1 MAKSRRD
8 NKGHALRKG
17 EFQRSQDGRYAYSYT
32 DPLGQRRT
40 IYASNLRDLRIKE
53 DELTK
58 NQLDGLDLYT
68 AEKTT
73 MNMLFDRY
81 IKSKRNL
88 RETTK
93 TNYIYNYDR
102 YVRDGFGKK
111 RICDIK
117 YSDVLFFYQSLIDER
132 ELSVHTVDSVH
143 GLLHPA
149 FEMAV
154 RDNIIRKNPSENV
167 MKELKKRVG
176 KNKGVRHAL
185 TIEQQRAFLSYIA
198 DSDVFSHWYS
208 LFEFLL
214 GTGCRIG
221 EAIGIRWEDV
231 DFDNRVISI
240 NHSVSYFAKREDG
253 VSKCG
258 YKVFLPKTD
267 SGIRQIP
274 MLDEVYETLKMD
286 YEYQQ
291 ANGFSRLEV
300 DGMSGFIFTNRF
312 GSLHNGQN
320 VNRAIKRICEAYNS
334 EAIEKAKK
342 NHNEPLLLPDFS
354 AHHLRH
360 TFATRLCENV
370 TNLKVIQSIMGHKN
384 IETTMDIY
392 AEATEGKKQEIFNQ
406 LNNIGGIL

>member
-93 TNYIYNYDR
+93 TNYIYNYDH

-167 MKELKKRVG
+167 MKEFKKRVG

-221 EAIGIRWEDV
+221 EAIGIRWKDV
-231 DFDNRVISI
+231 DFNNRVISI

-291 ANGFSRLEV
+291 ANGFSKLEV
-300 DGMSGFIFTNRF
+300 DGMSGFVFTNRF

>member
-93 TNYIYNYDR
+93 TNYIYNYDH

-167 MKELKKRVG
+167 MKEFKKRVG

-221 EAIGIRWEDV
+221 EAIGIRWKDV

-253 VSKCG
+253 ESKCG

-286 YEYQQ
+286 YEYQK

-300 DGMSGFIFTNRF
+300 DGMSGFVFTNRF

>member
-93 TNYIYNYDR
+93 TNYIYNYEH

-154 RDNIIRKNPSENV
+154 RDNIIRKNPSEKV
-167 MKELKKRVG
+167 MKEFKKRVG

-214 GTGCRIG
+214 GIGCRIG
-221 EAIGIRWEDV
+221 EAIGIRWKDV

-286 YEYQQ
+286 YEYQK

-300 DGMSGFIFTNRF
+300 DGMSGFVFTNRF

>member
-93 TNYIYNYDR
+93 TNYIYNYDH

-111 RICDIK
+111 RICNIK

-167 MKELKKRVG
+167 MKEFKKRVG

-221 EAIGIRWEDV
+221 EAIGIRWKDV

-286 YEYQQ
+286 YEYQK

-300 DGMSGFIFTNRF
+300 DGMSGFVFTNRF

-392 AEATEGKKQEIFNQ
+392 AEATESKKQEIFNQ

>member
-93 TNYIYNYDR
+93 TNYIYNYDH

-117 YSDVLFFYQSLIDER
+117 YSDVLFFYQSLVDER

-167 MKELKKRVG
+167 MKEFKKRVG

-221 EAIGIRWEDV
+221 EAIGIRWKDV

-253 VSKCG
+253 ESKCG

-286 YEYQQ
+286 YEYQK
-291 ANGFSRLEV
+291 ANGFSKLEV

-406 LNNIGGIL
+406 LNNLGGIL

>member
-93 TNYIYNYDR
+93 TNYIYNYDH

-111 RICDIK
+111 RISDIK

-167 MKELKKRVG
+167 MKEFKKRVG

-221 EAIGIRWEDV
+221 EAIGIRWKDV

-300 DGMSGFIFTNRF
+300 DGMSGFVFTNRF

>member
-93 TNYIYNYDR
+93 TNYIYNYDH

-167 MKELKKRVG
+167 MKEFKKRVG

-221 EAIGIRWEDV
+221 EAIGIRWKDV

-286 YEYQQ
+286 YEYQK

-300 DGMSGFIFTNRF
+300 DGMSGFVFTNRF

>member
-93 TNYIYNYDR
+93 TNYIYNYDH

-167 MKELKKRVG
+167 MKEFKKRVG

-221 EAIGIRWEDV
+221 EAIGIRWKDV

>member
-8 NKGHALRKG
+8 NMGHALKRG

-40 IYASNLRDLRIKE
+40 VYANNLRELRIKE

-73 MNMLFDRY
+73 LDMLFDRY
-81 IKSKRNL
+81 IKAKRNL
-88 RETTK
+88 RETTR

-102 YVRDGFGKK
+102 YVRNGFGKK

-132 ELSVHTVDSVH
+132 GLSVHTVDGVH

-154 RDNIIRKNPSENV
+154 RDDIIRRNPTDNV
-167 MKELKKRVG
+167 MAELKKKIG

-185 TIEQQRAFLSYIA
+185 TVEQQKAFLNYIA
-198 DSDVFSHWYS
+198 DSDTYSHWYS
-208 LFEFLL
+208 LFTFLL

-221 EAIGIRWEDV
+221 EAIGIRWKDV
-231 DFDNRVISI
+231 DFEKRVISV
-240 NHSVSYFAKREDG
+240 NHSVSYFAEKVNG

-258 YKVFLPKTD
+258 YRVFLPKTD

-274 MLDEVYETLKMD
+274 MLDEVYETLKVE
-286 YEYQQ
+286 YEYQKS
-291 ANGFSRLEV
+291 NGFNKIEV
-300 DGMSGFIFTNRF
+300 DGMNGFIFANRF
-312 GSLHNGQN
+312 GSLYNGQS

-334 EAIEKAKK
+334 EIIEKAKK
-342 NHNEPLLLPDFS
+342 AHNEPLLLPDFS

-370 TNLKVIQSIMGHKN
+370 SNLKVIQSVMGHAS

-392 AEATEGKKQEIFNQ
+392 AEATEGKKQEVFKE
-406 LNNIGGIL
+406 LNIMGGII